1 MPFDASGSTAAVRRI
16 KEIGK
21 IMEKLA
27 KLKASRDANLALYS
41 EYNKTL
47 RSWFVAFGIAVPAVF
62 VTSKD
67 AKDFL
72 LMSSDINCI
81 IIIFLVGVASQIV
94 ISFLNKFIS
103 WSAYHRD
110 DCILMNGHNCHPVF
124 EKIASFENKIWIDFI
139 FDIVT
144 LSFFAWAI
152 YKLLTIPIVG

>member
-1 MPFDASGSTAAVRRI
+1 M
-16 KEIGK
+16 GK

-67 AKDFL
+67 AKEFL
-72 LMSSDINCI
+72 LKSSDFHFI
-81 IIIFLVGVASQIV
+81 IIVFLVGVASQIV

-110 DCILMNGHNCHPVF
+110 DCILMQSDDCRPIF
-124 EKIASFENKIWIDFI
+124 KRIASLENAIWIDFI
-139 FDIVT
+139 FDILTIFCFV
-144 LSFFAWAI
+144 LAI
-152 YKLLTIPIVG
+152 VKLLTIG

>member
-1 MPFDASGSTAAVRRI
+1 LPFDASGSTAAVRRI

-67 AKDFL
+67 AKEFL
-72 LMSSDINCI
+72 LKSSDFHFI
-81 IIIFLVGVASQIV
+81 IIVFLVGVAGQIV

-110 DCILMNGHNCHPVF
+110 DCTLMHGNDCHPAY
-124 EKIASFENKIWIDFI
+124 KYLASHENAIWIDVS
-139 FDIVT
+139 FDILTIVC
-144 LSFFAWAI
+144 FAWAVVE
-152 YKLLTIPIVG
+152 LLTIG